1 MCGLSSSVLLQVT
14 QVTTSP
20 APPLDILHS
29 RPLESGLA
37 EKASEPSGGTRGPG
51 ESGASSSSAG
61 TGSPGSGLLPWASSG
76 HTWVDRWLNMGEQFQ
91 EQRGR

>member
-14 QVTTSP
+14 QVT
-20 APPLDILHS
+20 APPPHILHS

-37 EKASEPSGGTRGPG
+37 EKASELSGGTRGPR

-61 TGSPGSGLLPWASSG
+61 TGSPGSGLLPRASSG
-76 HTWVDRWLNMGEQFQ
+76 HTWEDRWLNMREQFR